1 MLGSSPPSK
10 QPGDLLAW
18 PCFHRL
24 WREYRRGGSDGMM
37 GTEGGLTLVLLLR
50 DRVPCL
56 TVAVAIV
63 TIVLR
68 LL

>member
-1 MLGSSPPSK
+1 MLGSSPRSK
-10 QPGDLLAW
+10 QPGDLLAQ

-24 WREYRRGGSDGMM
+24 WREYRRGCLDGMM
-37 GTEGGLTLVLLLR
+37 GADGGLTLVLLLR

-56 TVAVAIV
+56 TGAVAIV